1 MSHSV
6 VGACELTVPVS
17 TPPAVPPPSVPV
29 PTSSSTAPR
38 RSSRARIPTPAGQSY
53 ADELAAS
60 KAHLMALRHN
70 RADRAA
76 ENSLRE
82 GVVAVENLEGLPED
96 ITDVEPN
103 TDVSEVMANA
113 CIEEHAHDLGPIM
126 KFLGIQFERSR
137 STHQLWMHG
146 LVFTQL
152 PCFHV
157 FVRSSWT
164 HTSRLTFSSSS

>member
-1 MSHSV
+1 
-6 VGACELTVPVS
+6 
-17 TPPAVPPPSVPV
+17 
-29 PTSSSTAPR
+29 
-38 RSSRARIPTPAGQSY
+38 
-53 ADELAAS
+53 
-60 KAHLMALRHN
+60 MALRHN

-113 CIEEHAHDLGPIM
+113 CIEEHAHVAIRSTKPFLAYIKGRIAHRFGIKDLGPIM
-126 KFLGIQFERSR
+126 KFLGIQFECSR
-137 STHQLWMHG
+137 STRQLWMHG

-152 PCFHV
+152 PRFHV
-157 FVRSSWT
+157 FARSSWT